1 MGYIRACV
9 CARARVC
16 VCAQS
21 CQTLR
26 FHDCSLLGFSVHGIS
41 QGRILEWVTLSYSRG
56 SSQPRDWT
64 RISYISCVGRQVLYH
79 CHLGSTPTSWLDLNP
94 SVSTRTLSI
103 LSAAEPSIPAS
114 SLPPCWALS
123 WYMVANNNCEW
134 KNSCPPRAYILANV
148 HWTLLRIAIMLG
160 TFSYIITTSPALF
173 TYWVPCFNLVTAVS

>member
-1 MGYIRACV
+1 M
-9 CARARVC
+9 
-16 VCAQS
+16 
-21 CQTLR
+21 
-26 FHDCSLLGFSVHGIS
+26 DCSPVDSAACGIL
-41 QGRILEWVTLSYSRG
+41 QGRILEWVAVPSSRG
-56 SSQPRDWT
+56 SSWPRDWAWDFC
-64 RISYISCVGRQVLYH
+64 IGRQVLYH